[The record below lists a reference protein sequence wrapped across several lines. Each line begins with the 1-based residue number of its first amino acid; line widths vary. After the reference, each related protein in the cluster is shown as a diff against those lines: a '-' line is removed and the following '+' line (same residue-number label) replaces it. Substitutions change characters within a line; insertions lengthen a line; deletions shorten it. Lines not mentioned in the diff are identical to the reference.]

1 MKLIIQIPCYNEE
14 ATLGATLAEL
24 PKSLDKID
32 IIERLVINDGSDDR
46 TVEVA
51 RANGVEHIV
60 DLPHHQG
67 LARAFIAGIEASLA
81 AGADI
86 IVNTDADN
94 QYSGAG
100 IAALIQPIQQG
111 NADIVIGARSIAD
124 IAHFSGTKK
133 ILQRLGSWAVRV
145 ASNTKVADAP
155 SGFRA
160 FRREAAM
167 RLNVFSDYTYTLETI
182 IQAGQRNMAIVSV
195 PVRTNPQTRPSRL
208 VKTTI
213 GYVARSVIAIVRIFM
228 SYSPLRFFL
237 ALSSAPLALGAIL
250 AVRWLLLYFGGTPR
264 SHVPSLVAAAIL
276 LLAGFQLIALG
287 LIADLLAVN
296 RKLLE
301 DIQLRIRRGNSPFQ
315 GKA

>member
-14 ATLGATLAEL
+14 ATLGATLNDL

-32 IIERLVINDGSDDR
+32 MIERLVINDGSEDR

-51 RANGVEHIV
+51 RTNSVEHIV

-67 LARAFIAGIEASLA
+67 LARAFIAGIESSLA
-81 AGADI
+81 ASADI

-94 QYSGAG
+94 QYSGAD

-111 NADIVIGARSIAD
+111 KADIVVGARSITD
-124 IAHFSGTKK
+124 IGHFSGTKK
-133 ILQRLGSWAVRV
+133 MLQRLGSWAVRV

-160 FRREAAM
+160 FRREAAL

-208 VKTTI
+208 MKTTI

-237 ALSSAPLALGAIL
+237 ALALVPLTLGAFL
-250 AVRWLLLYFGGTPR
+250 SARWFYLYFGGTPR
-264 SHVPSLVAAAIL
+264 AHVPSLVAAAVF
-276 LLAGFQLIALG
+276 LLAGFQLIVLG
-287 LIADLLAVN
+287 LVADLMSVN

-301 DIQLRIRRGNSPFQ
+301 DIQLRLRRASH
-315 GKA
+315 